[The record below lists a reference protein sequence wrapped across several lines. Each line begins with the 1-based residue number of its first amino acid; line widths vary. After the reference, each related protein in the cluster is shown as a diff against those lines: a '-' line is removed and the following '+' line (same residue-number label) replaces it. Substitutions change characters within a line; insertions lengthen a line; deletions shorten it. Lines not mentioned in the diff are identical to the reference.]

1 MFLLRQLIRGCAVG
15 LGLLGVSVLASFVIN
30 EYSLYLGLALMLIL
44 DLLILVYAAKWL
56 NTLWRSFAAYRYLRE
71 YEPISLRYCLRKRLT
86 LPQAKAA
93 HELHR
98 QTRHSGDEMNYCQLT
113 IKDFLEET
121 R

>member
-1 MFLLRQLIRGCAVG
+1 MFLLRQLIKGCAVG
-15 LGLLGVSVLASFVIN
+15 LGLLGVSILASFVIN
-30 EYSLYLGLALMLIL
+30 EYSLYLGLALMLSL

-56 NTLWRSFAAYRYLRE
+56 RTLWRSFAAYRYLSE
-71 YEPISLRYCLRKRLT
+71 YEAVSLRYCLRKRLT
-86 LPQAKAA
+86 LPQVRQA

-98 QTRHSGDEMNYCQLT
+98 QVHRTGDEMNYCQLT